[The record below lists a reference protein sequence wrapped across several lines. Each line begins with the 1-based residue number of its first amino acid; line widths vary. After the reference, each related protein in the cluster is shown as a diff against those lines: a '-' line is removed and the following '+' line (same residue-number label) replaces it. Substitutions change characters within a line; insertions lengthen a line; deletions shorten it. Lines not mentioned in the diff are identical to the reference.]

1 MSRRAR
7 WVVFWLGGLG
17 VAALFVLAVLRL
29 PEFGGLVHHYRDLSV
44 PAAMGRSSP
53 NVVSSINFDQRALD
67 TLGEETILLGSVVG
81 AAALLRP
88 SKDEKERLDKDEG
101 RVLEATKLLG
111 YLLLPVTLIVGADVV
126 THGHLTP
133 GGGFQGGVVLAT
145 GLHLLYVAGSYQM
158 LRRLRPVSWYELA
171 ESAGAGA
178 FVVLGFVGLFLS
190 GSFLANVLPLGPLG
204 DLFSSGSVF
213 ALNVAVGAEVTSG
226 VVVLLARFLAQA
238 LSVREV
244 E

>member
-7 WVVFWLGGLG
+7 WIVFWLGGLG

-29 PEFGGLVHHYRDLSV
+29 PEFGGLVHPYRDLSV
-44 PAAMGRSSP
+44 PAALGHSSP
-53 NVVSSINFDQRALD
+53 NIVSSINFDQRALD

-81 AAALLRP
+81 ASSLLRP
-88 SKDEKERLDKDEG
+88 SKDEKDQLDQDEG

-111 YLLLPVTLIVGADVV
+111 YVLLPVTLIVGADVV

-145 GLHLLYVAGSYQM
+145 GVHLLYVAGSYRM
-158 LRRLRPVSWYELA
+158 LRRVHPVTWYELA
-171 ESAGAGA
+171 EATGAGA
-178 FVVLGFVGLFLS
+178 FIVLGFVGLLLS
-190 GSFLANVLPLGPLG
+190 GAFLTNVLPYGTLG

-213 ALNVAVGAEVTSG
+213 MLNAAVGAEVSSG

-244 E
+244 K